1 VARFAEPKTGLPLTK
16 EREKAREMPSPRG
29 RYRVGCG
36 GNDLKKSGKGVEEKG
51 ENS

>member
-1 VARFAEPKTGLPLTK
+1 VARFAEAKTGLALTK
-16 EREKAREMPSPRG
+16 ETKKAREMPSPRG

-36 GNDLKKSGKGVEEKG
+36 ENGLKKSGKGAEEKG

>member
-1 VARFAEPKTGLPLTK
+1 MARFAEAKTGLALTK
-16 EREKAREMPSPRG
+16 ETKKAQEMPSPRG

-36 GNDLKKSGKGVEEKG
+36 GNDLKKSGKGAEKKG